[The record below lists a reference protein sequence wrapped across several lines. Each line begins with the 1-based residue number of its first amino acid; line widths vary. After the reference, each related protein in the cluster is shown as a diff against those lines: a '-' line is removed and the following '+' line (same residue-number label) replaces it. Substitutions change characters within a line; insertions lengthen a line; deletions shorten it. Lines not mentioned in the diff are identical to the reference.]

1 VVTSAQA
8 AARLLAEQVAPGSP
22 VFVIGGEGLFAALAE
37 RGLRGVQD
45 LDAGA
50 VAVVSGYH
58 PELRWRTVI
67 HGAILVKRGLPW
79 VASNTDM
86 TVPTPEGPGP
96 GNGVLVEAV
105 ARFAGRTPVV
115 AGKPEPPL
123 FQETL
128 RRVGGSRPLVV
139 GDRLDTDI
147 AGACRTGY
155 DSLLVLTGVTGL
167 GQLVA
172 APPDM
177 RPCYISV
184 GLEGIGRSHPVP
196 DVADGRVRLHGW
208 TATVSDDVLTV
219 TGDGE
224 RDDWWRV
231 AATAAWRHLDGTGT
245 PVDVS
250 GAAPP
255 GTVGR

>member
-1 VVTSAQA
+1 M
-8 AARLLAEQVAPGSP
+8 
-22 VFVIGGEGLFAALAE
+22 I
-37 RGLRGVQD
+37 D
-45 LDAGA
+45 
-50 VAVVSGYH
+50 
-58 PELRWRTVI
+58 
-67 HGAILVKRGLPW
+67 GAILVKRGLPW

-105 ARFAGRTPVV
+105 GRFAGRTPVV

-123 FQETL
+123 FLETL

-172 APPDM
+172 ASPDM

-184 GLEGIGRSHPVP
+184 GLEGIGRSQPVP
-196 DVADGRVRLHGW
+196 EAADGRVRLHGW
-208 TATVSDDVLTV
+208 TATVSDGVLTV

-231 AATAAWRHLDGTGT
+231 TATAAWRHLDATGT